1 MNDPVLLETYD
12 PAGLSAITGYSDL
25 HYQQT
30 EISLGG
36 TYRFSPA
43 LYMTAQAS
51 WAYFNDKDDYV
62 YGDLSGDA
70 YRGYLGLGY
79 RF

>member
-1 MNDPVLLETYD
+1 
-12 PAGLSAITGYSDL
+12 
-25 HYQQT
+25 
-30 EISLGG
+30 
-36 TYRFSPA
+36 
-43 LYMTAQAS
+43 MTAQAS
-51 WAYFNDKDDYV
+51 WEYFKDKDAYV